1 MRKFKFPQIDV
12 AGMWMVGLGL
22 WCNMIAGCVC
32 SLPDFAWGLAKLLA
46 VSLVIIGSYRIL
58 DAIATRVADERM
70 APEKAA
76 YRAQHGDA
84 DSTDATRADEPA
96 QEEPHAPTH

>member
-1 MRKFKFPQIDV
+1 MRKFKFPQVDV

-22 WCNMIAGCVC
+22 WCNMIAGCVW

-46 VSLVIIGSYRIL
+46 VSLVIIGGYRIL
-58 DAIATRVADERM
+58 DAIATRVADERL

-76 YRAQHGDA
+76 YRAQHGEGERA
-84 DSTDATRADEPA
+84 EATNASEPE
-96 QEEPHAPTH
+96 QEEPHAPTL